1 MSAQGRL
8 QLFKVKGGVA
18 KRSEGQASAKLPDN
32 HWQPQPSILGL
43 FSQLCE
49 RIVSTRG
56 FSSSAYEILLFGSSA
71 SSLRE
76 NFDEPSG

>member
-18 KRSEGQASAKLPDN
+18 ERSEGQASAKLPDN
-32 HWQPQPSILGL
+32 HWQPQPSILGP

-49 RIVSTRG
+49 LIVGTRG
-56 FSSSAYEILLFGSSA
+56 ISSSAYEILLFGLSA